1 MTKLAVETLDN
12 GSTIINMGPQ
22 HPSTHGVIN
31 FRLKLTGEIIETID
45 PNVGFL
51 HRGLEKIAEMVP
63 YTGYIPYTDRIDYVS
78 AMFCNQGWCMAVE
91 KLLGLEVPRRAE
103 YLRAIACELN
113 RIINHLLACGSLAMD
128 CGAVTPFLHC
138 IREREHVND
147 LMEKICGARL
157 TYNYMRFGGVSC
169 DYAPGLDKEILT
181 FIDRFERFLP
191 ELNRL
196 ITDNEIFVNRL
207 IHLGVID
214 ADSAISYSLGGP
226 NLRASGVD
234 FDLRRDYSYSA
245 YPELKFKVV
254 TGNGYRGEVGDSFA
268 RYMVRIDEMSES
280 AKIVRQA
287 IEGLPEGEIQAKV
300 SRNPSIAPGEI
311 YSVVESNRGE
321 LGYYVV
327 SNGTDRAF
335 RARIRTGSYTA
346 MSLLQKFVPGLMVA
360 DLVAFFGS
368 LDVVAPE
375 VDR

>member
-12 GSTIINMGPQ
+12 GSTIVNMGPQ

-103 YLRAIACELN
+103 YLRVIACELN

-138 IREREHVND
+138 IRERERVND

-169 DYAPGLDKEILT
+169 DYAPGLDKDILT
-181 FIDRFERFLP
+181 FIDRFDSFLP

-207 IHLGVID
+207 VHLGVID

-234 FDLRRDYSYSA
+234 FDLRRDYPYSA
-245 YPELKFKVV
+245 YPEFKFRVV
-254 TGNGYRGEVGDSFA
+254 TGKGYRGDVGDSFA

-280 AKIVRQA
+280 AKIIRQA

-300 SRNPSIAPGEI
+300 SRNPSIAPGEV
-311 YSVVESNRGE
+311 YSIVESNRGE

-346 MSLLQKFVPGLMVA
+346 MSLLQEFVPGLMVA